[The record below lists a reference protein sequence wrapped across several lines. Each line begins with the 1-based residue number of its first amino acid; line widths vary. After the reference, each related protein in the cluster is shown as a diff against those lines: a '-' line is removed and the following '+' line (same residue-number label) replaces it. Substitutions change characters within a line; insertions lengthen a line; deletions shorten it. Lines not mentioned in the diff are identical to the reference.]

1 MSKDGNLKTNYLRMK
16 IASNKIVD
24 ILRFFRSELAGLY
37 ETGEIESFI
46 AYCFEEYLGMN
57 RASITLN
64 KESTVSESELLK
76 FSFAIKYLKQQQP
89 IQYIIGKADFY
100 GLKLAVN
107 QHVLISRPETEELVQ
122 LIIKDCSIS
131 EEKKVTILD
140 IGTGSGCI
148 AIALK
153 KHIPF
158 CEMHALDVSKEALE
172 VAKKNAQ
179 LNSVSI
185 HFHELNV
192 LAIPENNSISSTK
205 FDIIVSNPPYITLS
219 EKGAMHKN
227 VTDYEPHLAL
237 FVEDYEPLLFY
248 THICELALNALNKG
262 GKLYFEINQQYGEQ
276 TKELLEQKGFTNVE
290 LIKDLNNNY
299 RIVKGILN

>member
-1 MSKDGNLKTNYLRMK
+1 LSKDGNLKTNYLRMK

-107 QHVLISRPETEELVQ
+107 QHVLIPRPETEELVQ

-276 TKELLEQKGFTNVE
+276 TKKLLEQKGFTNVE

>member
-1 MSKDGNLKTNYLRMK
+1 MK
-16 IASNKIVD
+16 IASNKIAD
-24 ILRFFRSELAGLY
+24 ILRFFRSELADLY
-37 ETGEIESFI
+37 EIGEIEGFI
-46 AYCFEEYLGMN
+46 SYCFEEYLGMN
-57 RASITLN
+57 RTSITLY

-76 FSFAIKYLKQQQP
+76 FSFAVKYLKQQQP

-107 QHVLISRPETEELVQ
+107 EHVLIPRPETEELIQ
-122 LIIKDCSIS
+122 LIIKDCSTS
-131 EEKKVTILD
+131 EEKKVAILD
-140 IGTGSGCI
+140 IGTGTGCI

-158 CEMHALDVSKEALE
+158 SEIHALDVSKEALE
-172 VAKKNAQ
+172 VAQKNAQ
-179 LNSVSI
+179 LNSTTI

-219 EKGAMHKN
+219 EKEAMHKN

-248 THICELALNALNKG
+248 THICELALKALNKG
-262 GKLYFEINQQYGEQ
+262 GKLYFEINQQYGEE
-276 TKELLEQKGFTNVE
+276 TKKLLEQKGFTNVE

-299 RIVKGILN
+299 RIVKGLLH

>member
-1 MSKDGNLKTNYLRMK
+1 MR
-16 IASNKIVD
+16 IASNKIAD
-24 ILRFFRSELAGLY
+24 ILRFFRSELADLY
-37 ETGEIESFI
+37 ETGEIDSFI
-46 AYCFEEYLGMN
+46 AYCFEEYLGMH

-76 FSFAIKYLKQQQP
+76 FSFAVKYLKQQQP

-100 GLKLAVN
+100 RLKLAVN
-107 QHVLISRPETEELVQ
+107 EHVLIPRPETEELVDI
-122 LIIKDCSIS
+122 IIKEFSS
-131 EEKKVTILD
+131 NKEKKVTILD

-158 CEMHALDVSKEALE
+158 SEIHALDVSKEALE

-179 LNSVSI
+179 LNSTTI

-219 EKGAMHKN
+219 EKETMHKN
-227 VTDYEPHLAL
+227 VTDHEPNLAL
-237 FVEDYEPLLFY
+237 FVKDYEPLLFY
-248 THICELALNALNKG
+248 THICKFALNALNKG
-262 GKLYFEINQQYGEQ
+262 GKLYFEINQQYGDE
-276 TKELLEQKGFTNVE
+276 TKQLLEQKGFTNVE

>member
-1 MSKDGNLKTNYLRMK
+1 MR
-16 IASNKIVD
+16 IASNKIAD
-24 ILRFFRSELAGLY
+24 ILRFFRSELADLY

-57 RASITLN
+57 RTSVSLN

-76 FSFAIKYLKQQQP
+76 FNFAVKYLKQQQP

-107 QHVLISRPETEELVQ
+107 EHVLIPRPETEELVH

-131 EEKKVTILD
+131 KEKKIAILD

-158 CEMHALDVSKEALE
+158 AELHALDISKEALE

-179 LNSVSI
+179 LNSTTI

-192 LAIPENNSISSTK
+192 LAIQENNSISSTK

-219 EKGAMHKN
+219 EKEAMHKN
-227 VTDYEPHLAL
+227 VTDYEPYLAL

-248 THICELALNALNKG
+248 THICELALNTLNKG

-276 TKELLEQKGFTNVE
+276 TKKLLEHKGFTKVE

-299 RIVKGILN
+299 RIVKGIFD

>member
-1 MSKDGNLKTNYLRMK
+1 MK

-46 AYCFEEYLGMN
+46 VYCFEEYLGMN
-57 RASITLN
+57 RISITLN

-107 QHVLISRPETEELVQ
+107 QHVLIPRPETEELVQ

-153 KHIPF
+153 KYIPF
-158 CEMHALDVSKEALE
+158 SEMHALDVSKEALE

-219 EKGAMHKN
+219 EKDAMHKN

-299 RIVKGILN
+299 RIVKGLLN